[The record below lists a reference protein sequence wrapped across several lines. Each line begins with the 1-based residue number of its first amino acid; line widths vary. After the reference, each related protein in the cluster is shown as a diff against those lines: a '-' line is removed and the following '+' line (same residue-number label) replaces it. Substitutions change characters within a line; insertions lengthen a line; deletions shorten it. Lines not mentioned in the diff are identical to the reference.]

1 MAKPKEFFDKV
12 KDMFKGNKPKVTK
25 QVRKQNKSDKEIA
38 TEKNEP
44 YVNILGMTLDPK
56 DISNGA
62 IELDWNDKFIS
73 ELIKAGY
80 TGKTDAD
87 VIDQWFTQV
96 CRNIVQETYEQEQ
109 ADPAKRTHL
118 GGGYTEYK

>member
-1 MAKPKEFFDKV
+1 
-12 KDMFKGNKPKVTK
+12 
-25 QVRKQNKSDKEIA
+25 
-38 TEKNEP
+38 
-44 YVNILGMTLDPK
+44 MTLDPK
-56 DISNGA
+56 NISNGA

>member
-96 CRNIVQETYEQEQ
+96 CRNKFV
-109 ADPAKRTHL
+109 
-118 GGGYTEYK
+118 